1 MRSIFAGDDCAAI
14 KSIRPDIGNTWFVS
28 FENEDDTLKTF
39 FVIRERSFR
48 DQPVRAGIKSENL
61 LRPTYNPAPRPPMT
75 AIPMVPTG
83 QYPAVGGKGAFPA
96 PGTVLPEGFV
106 PQPYGFVPYG
116 RPGGWTPRPN
126 GPRSFG
132 GAGAPAADGAAPAP
146 NGVAQLG
153 ARSHGGERRKGG
165 ASSSS
170 PTFPATGG
178 RGGSTGGRGGH
189 RGGRSG
195 ADGKGAAGSAA
206 GADAPGTGRKAS
218 TSAPSGGD
226 RAVTADGDA
235 GAPRYGQHSGKR
247 KPGGRGGSAAGG
259 APGAHGKAPNGQVPA
274 PKQAAA
280 PGAWAHCAPPFVVK
294 TVALNLLRWPLFLL
308 LPRSGPGAGE
318 LPAAGRWRRPPDGY
332 VRRRR
337 AFARSARALS

>member
-1 MRSIFAGDDCAAI
+1 MRTIFAGDDCAAI

-48 DQPVRAGIKSENL
+48 GQPVRAGIKSENL
-61 LRPTYNPAPRPPMT
+61 LRPTYNPAPRPPMA
-75 AIPMVPTG
+75 AIPMVTPG
-83 QYPAVGGKGAFPA
+83 QYLAVGGKGAFPA
-96 PGTVLPEGFV
+96 PSTALPEGFV
-106 PQPYGFVPYG
+106 PQQYGYVPYG
-116 RPGGWTPRPN
+116 RPGGWVPRPN

-132 GAGAPAADGAAPAP
+132 GANGAAAGTPAADSAAPAL
-146 NGVAQLG
+146 NGVAQTG
-153 ARSHGGERRKGG
+153 TRPHGGERRKGG

-206 GADAPGTGRKAS
+206 GADGPGTGRKAS
-218 TSAPSGGD
+218 TSAPSDGD
-226 RAVTADGDA
+226 KPVTADFEA

-247 KPGGRGGSAAGG
+247 KSGSRGGSAASG
-259 APGAHGKAPNGQVPA
+259 APSVHGKAPNGQAPS

-280 PGAWAHCAPPFVVK
+280 PGAWAHYVPP
-294 TVALNLLRWPLFLL
+294 LL
-308 LPRSGPGAGE
+308 
-318 LPAAGRWRRPPDGY
+318 
-332 VRRRR
+332 
-337 AFARSARALS
+337 